1 MQIAFRGTVDR
12 TTETVRSVFLPLYTN
27 ETLPFFGPYCTSQY
41 LCEYCIC
48 VCLMCC
54 VFPTQPPKFPKPAQT
69 PSPRPHPDTTPPPL
83 TDVDYDEVA
92 ADEMQEEE
100 EEEEGGGDC
109 QTLKV
114 CLSVCLS
121 VCPSIHTPTGRAHCY
136 VSPLMC

>member
-1 MQIAFRGTVDR
+1 
-12 TTETVRSVFLPLYTN
+12 
-27 ETLPFFGPYCTSQY
+27 
-41 LCEYCIC
+41 
-48 VCLMCC
+48 MCC

-100 EEEEGGGDC
+100 EEEEGGDC

-114 CLSVCLS
+114 CLSVCLALNTHPYRQS
-121 VCPSIHTPTGRAHCY
+121 SLLRLTSDVLMWPSKHCA
-136 VSPLMC
+136 LIQ